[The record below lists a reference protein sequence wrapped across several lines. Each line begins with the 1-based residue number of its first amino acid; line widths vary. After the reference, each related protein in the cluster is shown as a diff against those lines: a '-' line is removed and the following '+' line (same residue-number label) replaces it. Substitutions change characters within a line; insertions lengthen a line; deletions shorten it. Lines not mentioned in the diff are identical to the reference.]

1 MLKLFNR
8 SLVLVVSA
16 IGLLGANLAF
26 ASDNQSQVG
35 RYLMVANHPLQSQ
48 AHLLQQNFHVRF
60 ADDVQTVGQAI
71 HYLLTNSGYQ
81 LQNPSKQNNA
91 MKTLMDLP
99 LPFIDRDFGPM
110 SLEEGLI
117 TLAGESFQLLVD
129 PVHRDI
135 GFRLKSNYEHF
146 VDHEVK
152 KSETR

>member
-91 MKTLMDLP
+91 MKTLLDLP
-99 LPFIDRDFGPM
+99 LPFIDRDFVPM
-110 SLEEGLI
+110 SL
-117 TLAGESFQLLVD
+117 
-129 PVHRDI
+129 
-135 GFRLKSNYEHF
+135 
-146 VDHEVK
+146 
-152 KSETR
+152 